1 VDDDKR
7 SWIKLKATWL
17 ICFVAVIGASGCFG
31 LNRGAPPLQHY
42 VLEGGH
48 SHEAGGPL
56 RDTAG
61 LSIGLRRLQLA
72 SYLDAPFIVVRR
84 GPHQI
89 GRSDFHR
96 WGEDLG
102 GGINRAVAGH
112 LLERGVFRAVD
123 VAPWA
128 PRARQDHLI
137 QLHVMRFEGQLP
149 EDGAALDGDVHVVA
163 TWEIIDPDDG
173 TVLTRGTTDY
183 RANGWNVGD
192 YLGLVRLLDAGLGV
206 VADDLAAAIETL
218 GRATPTGAG
227 PPA

>member
-1 VDDDKR
+1 MDDETR
-7 SWIKLKATWL
+7 SRIKMKATWL
-17 ICFVAVIGASGCFG
+17 IGLTALIGSSGCFG

-48 SHEAGGPL
+48 THEAAAPL

-61 LSIGLRRLQLA
+61 LSIGLRRIQLA

-89 GRSDFHR
+89 GRSDLHR

-102 GGINRAVAGH
+102 GAMNRAVAGH
-112 LLERGVFRAVD
+112 LLERGTFGAVD

-137 QLHVMRFEGQLP
+137 QLHVLRFEGQLP
-149 EDGAALDGDVHVVA
+149 GDGAALDGDVHVFA
-163 TWEIIDPDDG
+163 TWEIIHPDDG

-183 RANGWNVGD
+183 RASGWTAGD

-206 VADDLAAAIETL
+206 LADDLIAAVEAL
-218 GRATPTGAG
+218 GRAAPDGDG
-227 PPA
+227 PPI